1 MKRLR
6 ILALMHPQLVPPDS
20 LEGQTE
26 KDINTW
32 KTEFDVVHSLR
43 ELGHEVQPL
52 GVQYELLPIR
62 DAVEQFKP
70 HVVFN
75 LLEEFHG
82 EVLYDQNVVSL
93 TCRAMEDGILVL
105 KPQSEPLFFPMCFW
119 NILIK

>member
-20 LEGQTE
+20 LDGQTE

-32 KTEFDVVHSLR
+32 KTEFDVVHALR
-43 ELGHEVQPL
+43 ELGHEVQLL

-75 LLEEFHG
+75 RREEFHG
-82 EVLYDQNVVSL
+82 EG
-93 TCRAMEDGILVL
+93 R
-105 KPQSEPLFFPMCFW
+105 
-119 NILIK
+119 